1 MSKKKSRSKHTQK
14 KEEMAVV
21 AEAISKSEEFLNKY
35 KNHILY
41 TVLGVVIL
49 LGLVFAYMR
58 LIRDPKREEAL
69 AQLFPAE
76 QYFRIDSFDLALN
89 GDGNILGFKDI
100 IKDYKKKAG
109 PLVYFYAGVCEL
121 QLENYTEAI
130 DFLRKYKTGDE
141 IIQARAYANI
151 ADAYV
156 GLDQLD
162 KGLSWYMKAAT
173 YKDNAYAAGYYKKAA
188 ILMEETGDYEGA
200 LSIYNMIKLKYP
212 QTIEGMD
219 IDKYISRIKLWEGL
233 LNTERPE
240 N

>member
-49 LGLVFAYMR
+49 LGLVFAYM
-58 LIRDPKREEAL
+58 EAHSRPQTGRSL
-69 AQLFPAE
+69 GATVSAE

-156 GLDQLD
+156 GLINWT
-162 KGLSWYMKAAT
+162 KGCP
-173 YKDNAYAAGYYKKAA
+173 G
-188 ILMEETGDYEGA
+188 I
-200 LSIYNMIKLKYP
+200 
-212 QTIEGMD
+212 
-219 IDKYISRIKLWEGL
+219 
-233 LNTERPE
+233 
-240 N
+240 